1 MIYGNKFL
9 DNNLLLSESIILK
22 EEENINLLINDL
34 SIMSESQDPIDK
46 IYDFITDKIEELCD
60 RIYFYINK
68 FISFIKVKI
77 LKLGNRI
84 LKKLDESI
92 NGKFEVKD
100 LPAIESEYK
109 KDFDNGGEY
118 REIIESVITE
128 SNSAKKVSFVSFKSP
143 RSLFDKW
150 AEYTNISLDKAEDF
164 MEIAQKYLNDSVEY
178 LNGNH
183 TDNLINKLDEY
194 SNQFSRRKDKDE
206 VDQEKERDDL
216 IHALSYDLKEVKSF
230 KGEQDF
236 STSNGYFNID
246 FFDVSNKE
254 NIKEMR
260 SLLFTQIK
268 YLENQMDL
276 LTKNKNKIG
285 KVKLTVDSFAKKSRR
300 ELNNAKDDKW
310 KHIDSPTDKYKLI
323 SLYDVEFTASNISR
337 TFTNNYKACVALIDS
352 SIYVTKSNYRT
363 AIQSIKFWG
372 ENAQKEQ

>member
-9 DNNLLLSESIILK
+9 DSNLLLSESIILK

-34 SIMSESQDPIDK
+34 SIVSESQDPIDK
-46 IYDFITDKIEELCD
+46 INDFLIDKIEELYD
-60 RIYFYINK
+60 RIKFYIDK
-68 FISFIKVKI
+68 FINFVKVKI

-100 LPAIESEYK
+100 LPAIESEYE

-118 REIIESVITE
+118 KEIIESVITE

-143 RSLFDKW
+143 RTIFDKW
-150 AEYTNISLDKAEDF
+150 AEYTNIGLDEAEDF
-164 MEIAQKYLNDSVEY
+164 MEIAQRYLDDSIEY

-194 SNQFSRRKDKDE
+194 SNQFSTRKDK
-206 VDQEKERDDL
+206 DQEKERDDL

-236 STSNGYFNID
+236 STSNGYFNINL
-246 FFDVSNKE
+246 FDVSNKE
-254 NIKEMR
+254 NIKELR
-260 SLLFTQIK
+260 SLLFAQIK
-268 YLENQMDL
+268 YLENQIDL

-300 ELNNAKDDKW
+300 ELNNAKDDRW
-310 KHIDSPTDKYKLI
+310 KRIDSPSGKYKAICLN
-323 SLYDVEFTASNISR
+323 DVESTARKISR
-337 TFTNNYKACVALIDS
+337 TFTNNYKACVALINS

>member
-34 SIMSESQDPIDK
+34 SIVSEDSIDK
-46 IYDFITDKIEELCD
+46 IHEFIKDKIDELFD
-60 RIYFYINK
+60 RINFYIDK

-118 REIIESVITE
+118 KEIIESVFIE
-128 SNSAKKVSFVSFKSP
+128 SNTEKKVAFLSFKSP
-143 RSLFDKW
+143 RTVFEKW
-150 AEYTNISLDKAEDF
+150 TEYINRDLDEAADF
-164 MEIAQKYLNDSVEY
+164 MESAQKYLDDSVEY
-178 LNGNH
+178 VNGNH
-183 TDNLINKLDEY
+183 TDNLKNKLDEY
-194 SNQFSRRKDKDE
+194 NKQFDKKTDR
-206 VDQEKERDDL
+206 DQENEKNNFTDVL
-216 IHALSYDLKEVKSF
+216 LYDLKEVKSF
-230 KGEQDF
+230 KDEQKF
-236 STSNGYFNID
+236 STSNGYFSVD
-246 FFDVSNKE
+246 FFDVYDKE

-260 SLLFTQIK
+260 SILFSQIK
-268 YLENQMDL
+268 YLENQIDL
-276 LTKNKNKIG
+276 FTKNKNKIG
-285 KVKLTVDSFAKKSRR
+285 KLKLTVDSFTRKSER
-300 ELNNAKDDKW
+300 ELDNAKGDRW
-310 KHIDSPTDKYKLI
+310 SRFYSPSDENKYKTTI
-323 SLYDVEFTASNISR
+323 SLNNVYSIARHISC
-337 TFTNNYKACVALIDS
+337 TFTNNYKACVALINS